1 MLPENETK
9 WLLLQKTVSKFILY
23 IDNSWVFNITWA
35 ITTANLI
42 LLLYLLSLQIQYIQY
57 IFKMYS
63 ATWLSSSFH
72 SECFYILSYHF
83 HNWHH
88 FKLQRIIHV
97 TQLQS
102 DANDESTS
110 LNMNYSCLK
119 LCILLDW
126 IVFVKTNW
134 QDLHLHTWSTNHS
147 AIPIG
152 GLQEQQRSF

>member
-72 SECFYILSYHF
+72 SECVFISWVIISTIGITSNYRELYMLPSFKVTRMMKAPHWIWITPVSSYAFCSIELSLLRQTGRTYIYTHEV
-83 HNWHH
+83 
-88 FKLQRIIHV
+88 QI
-97 TQLQS
+97 TQQS
-102 DANDESTS
+102 
-110 LNMNYSCLK
+110 
-119 LCILLDW
+119 
-126 IVFVKTNW
+126 
-134 QDLHLHTWSTNHS
+134 Q
-147 AIPIG
+147 
-152 GLQEQQRSF
+152 